1 MRHVN
6 KADLCLEKQQLSFV
20 WASRKELQRK
30 PLESFLLTLSIEN
43 ESKQDKKKHQK
54 VTCQNSV
61 IFGQCQK
68 SSKIEGIMLL
78 GALPLSTQ

>member
-43 ESKQDKKKHQK
+43 ESKQDKKNIRKSHVKIQLFLDNVKSLQK
-54 VTCQNSV
+54 
-61 IFGQCQK
+61 
-68 SSKIEGIMLL
+68 LR
-78 GALPLSTQ
+78 A